1 MGVIL
6 NSHNNSH
13 DDCPEDEGTYGKII
27 ILLTK
32 PPHSER
38 AKLCFRLIE
47 GSKVNCVLYLA
58 GDGVFNMLS
67 RSIDLLQKDCIFA
80 CKEDMDA
87 RGVQSENAAILP
99 VDFYERLVEDIMV
112 GSCKAYAF

>member
-1 MGVIL
+1 MEI
-6 NSHNNSH
+6 N
-13 DDCPEDEGTYGKII
+13 EEII
-27 ILLTK
+27 VLLTK

-47 GSKVNCVLYLA
+47 GSKGNCALYLA
-58 GDGVFNMLS
+58 GDGVFNLLS
-67 RSIDLLQKDCIFA
+67 RSIDLLPHDCIFA

-87 RGVQSENAAILP
+87 RGVQSENTAVLL

-112 GSCKAYAF
+112 ETCKVYTF